1 MRIILVQSEGKLHG
15 TGHRTFHSVGLQS
28 DQPLLGERLMW
39 DWADLRGEIIQ
50 SNEIQYWV
58 EARGNVVL
66 HLCYTT

>member
-1 MRIILVQSEGKLHG
+1 MGLG
-15 TGHRTFHSVGLQS
+15 TGHFIQWDSSQTSVV
-28 DQPLLGERLMW
+28 LGERLMW